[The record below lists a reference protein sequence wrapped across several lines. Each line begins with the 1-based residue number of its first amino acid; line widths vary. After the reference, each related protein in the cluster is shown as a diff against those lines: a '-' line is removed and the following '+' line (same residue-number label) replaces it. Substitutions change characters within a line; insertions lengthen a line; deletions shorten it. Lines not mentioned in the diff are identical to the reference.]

1 MKLAAMMSLGLVG
14 GADAHGAVTHPKPR
28 QAVDSSLAPW
38 NGSVPAYPIPF
49 GAHPSTPTRVMQVT
63 AVCVGRSNLRTAA
76 ALPRPKLRGCTH
88 RLAELVRIA
97 LGAHDRPT
105 ALHRIKRSSVLL

>member
-1 MKLAAMMSLGLVG
+1 MKLAAMMSLLVG

-49 GAHPSTPTRVMQVT
+49 GAHPSTPPR
-63 AVCVGRSNLRTAA
+63 AHSGACALLRRCRS
-76 ALPRPKLRGCTH
+76 
-88 RLAELVRIA
+88 I
-97 LGAHDRPT
+97 
-105 ALHRIKRSSVLL
+105 